1 MNVYEYITAKQAS
14 GEKMFVVLIDPDKFS
29 VGTMNKLMRLFEV
42 RKPDFIFV
50 GGSLVVESVDDV
62 VREVKLRCDIPVVLF
77 PGSSQ
82 QFADS
87 ADALLFLSLISGRN
101 AEYLIGQHVVSS
113 VRIKRSGV
121 EVIPTGY
128 MLIDG
133 GATTSVEY
141 ISGTR
146 PLPRT
151 KIDIAVATALAGELL
166 GLKMLYLEAGSGA
179 KDSVPEEMISA
190 VRKAVSL
197 PLIVGGGLRSEES
210 IKKAFDAGADMV
222 VVGTAI
228 EEKLKGETG
237 REE

>member
-1 MNVYEYITAKQAS
+1 M
-14 GEKMFVVLIDPDKFS
+14 
-29 VGTMNKLMRLFEV
+29 
-42 RKPDFIFV
+42 
-50 GGSLVVESVDDV
+50 
-62 VREVKLRCDIPVVLF
+62 
-77 PGSSQ
+77 
-82 QFADS
+82 
-87 ADALLFLSLISGRN
+87 
-101 AEYLIGQHVVSS
+101 VSS

-237 REE
+237 